1 MPNKTLRTLN
11 KLNKL
16 KIHLKIKMS
25 QKNGL
30 NFVRLGPN
38 KSKTISLS
46 KTNLSLSKLP
56 VIFYYNS
63 ENSRKVEK
71 QVLSTST
78 LLNHQP
84 QQKIS
89 DRIQ

>member
-1 MPNKTLRTLN
+1 MPNKTLRSSN
-11 KLNKL
+11 KLNKP
-16 KIHLKIKMS
+16 KTHHKIKMS
-25 QKNGL
+25 PKDGL
-30 NFVRLGPN
+30 NFVRHGQN
-38 KSKTISLS
+38 KKRTTNLS
-46 KTNLSLSKLP
+46 KTNLNLQKLP

-78 LLNHQP
+78 SLNQQP